1 MGISI
6 RLVRVT
12 VAATLLLAAA
22 ETLSAQTQTSSD
34 TGRSVLSGV
43 YTTEQAARGETTFK
57 GVCASCHAEAQFTGA
72 TFQKA
77 WSNRPVFAFFDQ
89 IKTAMPQD
97 NPGGL
102 SRAEYLA
109 VITYILKLN
118 SYPTGAAELPDD
130 DVALRLIRFAPVSGS
145 NDR

>member
-1 MGISI
+1 MGIAI
-6 RLVRVT
+6 RVVRCT
-12 VAATLLLAAA
+12 VAAGLVLAAT
-22 ETLSAQTQTSSD
+22 ESVSAQTAADS
-34 TGRSVLSGV
+34 GRSVLSGV

-109 VITYILKLN
+109 VITYIFKLN
-118 SYPTGAAELPDD
+118 NYPTGTAELPDD
-130 DVALRLIRFAPVSGS
+130 DGALRQIRFAPVTGP
-145 NDR
+145 NDK